1 MLQLLPLL
9 IQSLHIE
16 ETGLQLSTLST
27 ILDLVG
33 DSPNII
39 VSHIDDIIPR
49 LILLTHFKP
58 SMVRKCFVVVHYF
71 KVGTINFSNNCIE
84 MTVSI
89 LICLLV

>member
-27 ILDLVG
+27 IVDLVE

-49 LILLTHFKP
+49 LISLTHFKP
-58 SMVRKCFVVVHYF
+58 SMVRKYFILQLYCNDCFNFRSVRWF
-71 KVGTINFSNNCIE
+71 K
-84 MTVSI
+84 
-89 LICLLV
+89 